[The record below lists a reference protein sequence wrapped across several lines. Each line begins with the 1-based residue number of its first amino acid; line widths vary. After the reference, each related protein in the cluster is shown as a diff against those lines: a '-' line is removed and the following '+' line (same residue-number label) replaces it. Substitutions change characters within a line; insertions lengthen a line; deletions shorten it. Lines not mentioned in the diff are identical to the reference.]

1 MADGCARVA
10 IRRILVDDIRKSCC
24 GEVIRYFVDF
34 RRVWSQNCTVSTI
47 SRPSQSMCCDWL
59 WILLS
64 HMLSTRGMSKVY
76 FCSFLYVILRG
87 VWSSKWSIRIHKNRQ
102 GLTYDWIALLG
113 NPRHRW
119 QIRLTHS
126 YPTWQINKASIPWS
140 VWLDCQHQGHRL
152 HFCHDTARLFS
163 FIEPASGVY
172 FNGIFGTHS
181 EVSRLFPEYPGSPI
195 SDNRNTWSFNPH
207 YLVSSIDKMLMS
219 LTGYCD
225 E

>member
-1 MADGCARVA
+1 MRLFGISWTFDGFEVKIAQFRQFPDQVNPCAV
-10 IRRILVDDIRKSCC
+10 IGYEYCLVICSAP
-24 GEVIRYFVDF
+24 EAY
-34 RRVWSQNCTVSTI
+34 
-47 SRPSQSMCCDWL
+47 
-59 WILLS
+59 
-64 HMLSTRGMSKVY
+64 MSKVY